1 MTTITQRTIA
11 MRPAIQGW
19 GNWKAVQEATRRAG
33 HKYTA
38 GTETPRAVRRYT
50 VTAHR
55 FRCGDESGAD
65 WTGSDEV
72 KWVFTTKLE
81 GRTST
86 TLESKEY
93 GDVDSGDTRSI
104 GLDLV
109 SDHAAPIGLSI
120 QLFEIDQG
128 RDWKSKVEMAFKTL
142 GKEPHVGPWVAAVP
156 EVVRGH
162 IARMLEDDLIGS
174 HTVLF
179 RARDLERRLPT
190 VGSTFIDRVYLG
202 GKGGDLPWAVAG
214 GPDYYLDLRVR
225 REGDDP
231 A

>member
-1 MTTITQRTIA
+1 MTTVTHRTIA

-33 HKYTA
+33 REYTS
-38 GTETPRAVRRYT
+38 GTGTPRARRRYT

-65 WTGSDEV
+65 WSGSDEV

-81 GRTST
+81 GRAST
-86 TLESKEY
+86 TVESKEF

-104 GLDLV
+104 GLDLAG
-109 SDHAAPIGLSI
+109 DHAAPIGLSI

-128 RDWKSKVEMAFKTL
+128 RDWKDKVEKAFRAL
-142 GKEPHVGPWVAAVP
+142 EKEPHVGTWVAEVP
-156 EVVRGH
+156 EVVRSH

-225 REGDDP
+225 REGDEPD
-231 A
+231 